1 LWALIPVLG
10 RVRFRAVRTGAVKR
24 LVFLVGV
31 VVLSLGTLI
40 LMDPVS
46 VGDHNCGTAV
56 APKKFVQTDVRL
68 CEAQIRQR
76 RWLGAVI
83 LVVGAVALILPGPR
97 CLLADD

>member
-1 LWALIPVLG
+1 
-10 RVRFRAVRTGAVKR
+10 

-31 VVLSLGTLI
+31 VVLFLGTLI

-68 CEAQIRQR
+68 CETQIRQR
-76 RWLGAVI
+76 RWLGAVTFA
-83 LVVGAVALILPGPR
+83 VGAIALVLPGPR

>member
-1 LWALIPVLG
+1 
-10 RVRFRAVRTGAVKR
+10 

-31 VVLSLGTLI
+31 VVLFLGTLI

-68 CEAQIRQR
+68 CETQIRQR
-76 RWLGAVI
+76 RWLGAAI
-83 LVVGAVALILPGPR
+83 FAVGAIALTLSGPR